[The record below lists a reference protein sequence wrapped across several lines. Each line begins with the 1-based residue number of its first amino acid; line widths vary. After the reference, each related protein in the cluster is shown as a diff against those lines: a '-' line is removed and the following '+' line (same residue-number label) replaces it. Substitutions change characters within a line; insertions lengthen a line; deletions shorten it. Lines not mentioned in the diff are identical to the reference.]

1 MSLDITKEKTADEIK
16 QLSTSHIES
25 SNEMIELRN
34 FVTTKMEETR
44 QFVSE
49 FEEQT
54 MDKLD
59 NGSGI
64 V

>member
-1 MSLDITKEKTADEIK
+1 
-16 QLSTSHIES
+16 
-25 SNEMIELRN
+25 MIELRN